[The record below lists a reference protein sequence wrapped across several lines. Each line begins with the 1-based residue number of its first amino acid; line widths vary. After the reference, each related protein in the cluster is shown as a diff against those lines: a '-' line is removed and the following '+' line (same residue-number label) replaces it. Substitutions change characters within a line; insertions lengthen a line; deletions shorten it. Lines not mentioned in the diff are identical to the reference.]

1 MPDPRL
7 QRIRAA
13 YQALGAS
20 LDVAEALARSD
31 IEIERT
37 RVVVD
42 DLVFQREDVACLR
55 TQVGRLL
62 DGRTWDERPTG
73 RS

>member
-1 MPDPRL
+1 MPDARL
-7 QRIRAA
+7 QRTRAA

-20 LDVAEALARSD
+20 DDVAEALVRSD
-31 IEIERT
+31 IEIERIHAI
-37 RVVVD
+37 VD
-42 DLVFQREDVACLR
+42 DLVFQREDAACLR